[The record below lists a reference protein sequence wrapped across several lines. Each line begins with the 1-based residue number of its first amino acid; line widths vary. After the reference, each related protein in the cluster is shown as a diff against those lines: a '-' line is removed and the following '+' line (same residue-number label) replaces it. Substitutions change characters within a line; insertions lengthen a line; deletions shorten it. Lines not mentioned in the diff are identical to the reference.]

1 MPPSV
6 AQRSESKAA
15 HAEERTELDPDRDL
29 DHWRIVEF
37 WQVTHGRTARVPF

>member
-15 HAEERTELDPDRDL
+15 HAKERTELDPDRNL

-37 WQVTHGRTARVPF
+37 RQVTHGRTTPVPF